1 VPKPCCLCTEAG
13 AYEKTGVPLEDF
25 RWADFFRSMLPLP
38 KGDEEF
44 EKVLRQAIDLAK
56 TDAAI
61 GMPGYLGKIKGR

>member
-1 VPKPCCLCTEAG
+1 
-13 AYEKTGVPLEDF
+13 
-25 RWADFFRSMLPLP
+25 MLPLP
-38 KGDEEF
+38 EGDEEF